1 MRMSVHDGTLSDA
14 LPTPITGSGSMTH
27 LRLLAV
33 AALFGLSTA
42 ASASTFYTISD
53 AVSESVGSISDGTSG
68 TSGSFSED
76 KVVLAARD
84 DAASFVARSEEH
96 TSELPSLMRN
106 SLAVFRLK

>member
-1 MRMSVHDGTLSDA
+1 
-14 LPTPITGSGSMTH
+14 MTH

-68 TSGSFSED
+68 TSGSFSDD

-84 DAASFVARSEEH
+84 DAASFVASDGAIRGAHLEAAFVHVRERLP
-96 TSELPSLMRN
+96 TARELSDVE
-106 SLAVFRLK
+106 LARAILTP

>member
-1 MRMSVHDGTLSDA
+1 
-14 LPTPITGSGSMTH
+14 MTH

-33 AALFGLSTA
+33 AALYGLSSA

-68 TSGSFSED
+68 TSGSFSDD

-84 DAASFVARSEEH
+84 DAASFVASDGAIRGAHLEAAFLHVRER
-96 TSELPSLMRN
+96 LPAARQASDAD
-106 SLAVFRLK
+106 LARAILAP